1 MGGKRISRGAVNSVA
16 PAAPASLAHAV
27 DQLSGIKFLIDTGA
41 AYSVIPH
48 ESSAPARGPPLRGA
62 GGSPIRCWGSSTR
75 TVKFGGQ
82 EFTWPFLRA
91 AVQFPLLG
99 ADFLRTNKLMVDLDS
114 NTVLVKSSGIK
125 IPTSAVSR
133 AAIFASVSSPAQPAP
148 DVPACTSPSSAPS
161 HLSTAP
167 ASAGRLHVPRS
178 RCPVAQVIAE
188 FPDVCNASKL
198 LPPAKHAVQHVIET
212 SGRPVASKYRRLDA
226 EKLAAAKAEF
236 LSLEQQGIIRR
247 SSSSWASPLHMVKKP
262 DGSWRPC
269 GDFRRLNLQTE
280 PDKYSVPNI
289 ADLAAKLHGARVFSK
304 LDLRKGYHQ
313 VPVNPSDVQ
322 KTAIC
327 TPFGLF
333 EFIRMP
339 FGLKNAGQTFQ
350 RMMDNA
356 LGDLD
361 FCFIYMDDL
370 LIASKDEALHV
381 EHLRIVFQRLQEAG
395 LVLNIEKCQFGVPS
409 VEYLGHHVDAT
420 GVSPLPSSVAA
431 VKNFPQPASTKQ
443 LMSFLGMLNFYR
455 RFIPGAARMLKPL
468 TDALK
473 GKPQKLLTWTEEM
486 RSSFS
491 SSKEALCKVATLAHP
506 DPAARVYLA
515 VDASDTH
522 VGAVLQQQARGGGPQ
537 PLGFFSKKLDPAQ
550 QKYSAFDREL
560 LACYLGVRHFRHQLE
575 GRSFYIETDHKP
587 LTFALHRVS
596 EPWSARQT
604 RQLSYLAEFT
614 ADLRHVPGVQNVVA
628 DTLSQPPPTPAGCCG
643 ISSAP
648 ASSASATPSPDP
660 QSSTSTVDFAGMA
673 RAQDTCPGVQK
684 MQSSSSLK
692 VEKVHVEGTSML
704 CDVSTGVPRPLVPT
718 SWRPAV
724 FSAVHALAHPGIRA
738 TRRMISSRFVWSR
751 MSADVAA
758 WCRDCQGCARGKVH
772 KHVHTPV
779 QSFTT
784 PSRRFA
790 HLHVDL
796 VGPLPAS
803 RDGFT
808 HLFTIV
814 DRTTRWP
821 EAVLLKNTTAADCAA
836 ALTSGWI
843 ARFGVPSIIT
853 SDRGVQF
860 TSQIWQILCKTLRI
874 KHVVTTAYH
883 PQSNGLVE
891 RFHRQLKNALK
902 SRACGVDW
910 ADHLPWVMLG
920 IRAAPK
926 EDSAVSAAEM
936 VFGSPLTL
944 PGQILTEEDVPAD
957 STQERANSAEE
968 KFEAASRSY
977 AEVARA
983 TPGPLASAELVY
995 VRRGAVSPPLTQ
1007 CYSGPFK
1014 VLERGPK
1021 VFRLQVGEREEVVS
1035 ADRLKPH
1042 TGTTPTL
1049 PAVPPRRGWPLKI

>member
-370 LIASKDEALHV
+370 LIASK
-381 EHLRIVFQRLQEAG
+381 
-395 LVLNIEKCQFGVPS
+395 
-409 VEYLGHHVDAT
+409 
-420 GVSPLPSSVAA
+420 
-431 VKNFPQPASTKQ
+431 
-443 LMSFLGMLNFYR
+443 
-455 RFIPGAARMLKPL
+455 
-468 TDALK
+468 
-473 GKPQKLLTWTEEM
+473 
-486 RSSFS
+486 
-491 SSKEALCKVATLAHP
+491 EALCRVATIAHP

-628 DTLSQPPPTPAGCCG
+628 DTLSRPPPTPAGCCG

-718 SWRPAV
+718 SWRPAI
-724 FSAVHALAHPGIRA
+724 FSAVHTLAHPGIRA

-957 STQERANSAEE
+957 STQERANSAVE

-977 AEVARA
+977 AEVAGA
-983 TPGPLASAELVY
+983 APGPLATAELVY

-1021 VFRLQVGEREEVVS
+1021 VFRLQMGEREEVVS

-1049 PAVPPRRGWPLKI
+1049 PVVPPRRGRVRMSRRVFVV